1 MLQYKDLWE
10 RGRLWGVH
18 LLTGCNGEQG
28 EKKKIWFTSSLTNK
42 IQLDSDVKISKIRWK
57 KLKRLNSILP
67 FFFFRCDSSVIKPP
81 PLFAFAY
88 LQNRC
93 VTYWPVRKC
102 SCLFPITHELAPSRK
117 KRKKGGRWWLVKQRG
132 EGLNLVKTATKWIMS
147 VWKESV
153 VTYITIRSHVWVYVC
168 VCKDTGLPL
177 SVCVHSHHFLWTSAC
192 WRTKGPLQM
201 LCLSASGAAEALP
214 ALTLLGTEGDRDRSA
229 GACACGMHRIMCWWR
244 ITLTNAKASVYI
256 YRYI

>member
-1 MLQYKDLWE
+1 ME
-10 RGRLWGVH
+10 NRGR
-18 LLTGCNGEQG
+18 
-28 EKKKIWFTSSLTNK
+28 KKIWFTSSLTNK
-42 IQLDSDVKISKIRWK
+42 IQPDSDVKISKIRWK

-67 FFFFRCDSSVIKPP
+67 FFFFFSLAIAHSSSRHLCLHLRTSKTGAWLTGLCENAAVYFPSHMS
-81 PLFAFAY
+81 
-88 LQNRC
+88 
-93 VTYWPVRKC
+93 WPHQKKK
-102 SCLFPITHELAPSRK
+102 K
-117 KRKKGGRWWLVKQRG
+117 KRKKGGRWWLVKQQG
-132 EGLNLVKTATKWIMS
+132 EGLNLVKTVTKWIMS

-192 WRTKGPLQM
+192 WRTKGPLQT
-201 LCLSASGAAEALP
+201 LCLPASGAAEALP

-244 ITLTNAKASVYI
+244 ITCSNPTVSVYI
-256 YRYI
+256 YV